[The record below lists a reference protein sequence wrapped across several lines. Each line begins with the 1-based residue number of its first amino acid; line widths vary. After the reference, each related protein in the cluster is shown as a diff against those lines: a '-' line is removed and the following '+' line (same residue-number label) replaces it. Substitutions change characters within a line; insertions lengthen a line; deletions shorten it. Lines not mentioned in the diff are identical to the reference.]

1 MITKESWLK
10 SILAGLF
17 IGIGGIAYLSVE
29 NKVVGAALFA
39 VGLFTICTLGYN
51 LYTGKLCYILDSD
64 KKGSYLVWLIQIWV
78 GNLIGT
84 AIFCNLLIYI
94 AVENYKNN
102 PHPLGKY
109 MGIMMGVIV
118 FIVAGF
124 EHCVANMFYFSV
136 ANAWSLHTC
145 LYLLIMTLGNLV
157 GGVLPELAKKC
168 WQK

>member
-64 KKGSYLVWLIQIWV
+64 KKGGYLVWLIQIWV

-84 AIFCNLLIYI
+84 VI
-94 AVENYKNN
+94 AGYGMRLTRSGAALAEKA
-102 PHPLGKY
+102 HP
-109 MGIMMGVIV
+109 
-118 FIVAGF
+118 
-124 EHCVANMFYFSV
+124 
-136 ANAWSLHTC
+136 
-145 LYLLIMTLGNLV
+145 YL
-157 GGVLPELAKKC
+157 A
-168 WQK
+168 